1 MLSPHPDL
9 SPWRRALVPVALV
22 PLLLAGCSSEEDPE
36 PTDRPRHEQK
46 AQQKQ
51 ELPRQADV
59 APALIRTLDER
70 AAAVRSADQAAFL
83 AGIARGNASF
93 VDDQTTYLDNLE
105 QLPLARFGYSLE
117 PASLTRSGR
126 GYWATVEVTM
136 QLDGYDA
143 RPVVTPDRYLFTPR
157 GKGRYAV
164 ASVTDRAWESGN
176 ELNPQPW
183 DLGPITVRTGIG
195 VLGVF
200 DAGSKASARAVVA
213 EVEEGVSA
221 VAAEIPYEWDDGVVL
236 YALDDPAFLSGLDNV
251 PGSDPLSLDA
261 VSFEV
266 MARPDA
272 RQVASTR
279 FVLNPTVLD
288 REGVAGAGPGRG
300 RLIRHELTHVAL
312 GSRADHVPTW
322 LSEGLAEYVSVRPMA
337 PEDRAISGAALVAAE
352 AGLSALPTDRDF
364 GGPSSEGSYGIAW
377 WACEYL
383 ASTYTESILWT
394 LLEAMAEGRPDDVL
408 QELVAMDEAQLAR
421 RAGKLMLNTYRPEPE
436 PRPKPS
442 KSPSESPSKSG

>member
-1 MLSPHPDL
+1 M
-9 SPWRRALVPVALV
+9 
-22 PLLLAGCSSEEDPE
+22 
-36 PTDRPRHEQK
+36 
-46 AQQKQ
+46 
-51 ELPRQADV
+51 
-59 APALIRTLDER
+59 TLDSR
-70 AAAVRSADQAAFL
+70 AVAVRSADQAAFL
-83 AGIARGNASF
+83 AGVARGDDSF
-93 VDDQTTYLDNLE
+93 VADQTTYLDNLG
-105 QLPLARFGYSLE
+105 QLPLSRFGYSLE
-117 PASLTRSGR
+117 PASLTRSER

-143 RPVVTPDRYLFTPR
+143 RPVVTPDRYLFTPQ

-164 ASVTDRAWESGN
+164 ASVTDRTWESDN
-176 ELNPQPW
+176 ELDPQPW
-183 DLGPITVRTGIG
+183 DLGPITVRTGSG

-200 DAGSKASARAVVA
+200 DAGSEASARSVVA
-213 EVEEGVSA
+213 AVEDGVSA

-236 YALDDPAFLSGLDNV
+236 YALDDPTFLSGLDHV

-266 MARPDA
+266 MAGPDA
-272 RQVASTR
+272 PQVASTR
-279 FVLNPTVLD
+279 FVLNPDV
-288 REGVAGAGPGRG
+288 VAGAGPGRG

-337 PEDRAISGAALVAAE
+337 PEDRAISGAALAAAE

-364 GGPSSEGSYGIAW
+364 GGPGSEAGYGIAW

-383 ASTYTESILWT
+383 ASAYTESILWT
-394 LLEAMAEGRPDDVL
+394 LLEAMTEGRPDDVL
-408 QELVAMDEAQLAR
+408 QDLVGMDETQLAR
-421 RAGKLMLNTYRPEPE
+421 RAGDLMLDTYRPEPE

-442 KSPSESPSKSG
+442 KSPSESPSKSPRESD

>member
-1 MLSPHPDL
+1 
-9 SPWRRALVPVALV
+9 
-22 PLLLAGCSSEEDPE
+22 
-36 PTDRPRHEQK
+36 
-46 AQQKQ
+46 
-51 ELPRQADV
+51 
-59 APALIRTLDER
+59 
-70 AAAVRSADQAAFL
+70 
-83 AGIARGNASF
+83 
-93 VDDQTTYLDNLE
+93 
-105 QLPLARFGYSLE
+105 
-117 PASLTRSGR
+117 
-126 GYWATVEVTM
+126 M

-183 DLGPITVRTGIG
+183 DLGPITVRTGSG

-200 DAGSKASARAVVA
+200 DAGSEASAGAVVA

-279 FVLNPTVLD
+279 FVLNPDVL
-288 REGVAGAGPGRG
+288 AGAGPGRG

-312 GSRADHVPTW
+312 GSRADDVPTW

-337 PEDRAISGAALVAAE
+337 PEDRAISGAALAAAK
-352 AGLSALPTDRDF
+352 AGLSALPTDGDF
-364 GGPSSEGSYGIAW
+364 GGPERRRATGSPGGP
-377 WACEYL
+377 
-383 ASTYTESILWT
+383 ASTS
-394 LLEAMAEGRPDDVL
+394 
-408 QELVAMDEAQLAR
+408 
-421 RAGKLMLNTYRPEPE
+421 
-436 PRPKPS
+436 PRPTPS
-442 KSPSESPSKSG
+442 RSCGPSWRPWPRDVPTTYCRSWSPWTRRSWPDGPGS